1 MKTLDTLFHRPSPAG
16 GFASVVLLAL
26 FLTACGGGGAG
37 LTLPQPVMSRPAPQ
51 PAAALE
57 ARPAATPEP
66 QPAAT
71 PEAQPAATPQPQLA
85 PAPPP
90 VSAPALPPG
99 FPRVSQL
106 QVSQLQVAPRTP
118 PVTAKS
124 ILVNTG
130 NPADFPD
137 DATPKTKNL
146 NSFAPPTNLRPDIQ
160 VQQRTQAA
168 GDVGGDGVR
177 YWQLKYTHANYGDTE
192 FPLRSLQVNNLW
204 LTYPHNAGA
213 NDMKVHIR
221 TRVPLTSRGFTVK
234 IKEAVDESD
243 HELVNDFF
251 LVEAHLQAPGT
262 GVQPTGT
269 GNATWTGKVIAFENT
284 PDQWLTRGF
293 EIGGDASI
301 TVNLPTRSAGVS
313 LTNLKSS
320 RAVKIDSGAA
330 VPSTYPDQTWSG
342 LSIDSSGAF
351 SSTAGGRKIN
361 GAFRHQGATGTS
373 PNTVGGVFEA
383 PRIKGGFVAT
393 RQ

>member
-16 GFASVVLLAL
+16 GFASVVLLTL

-37 LTLPQPVMSRPAPQ
+37 LTLPQPVMSRPAPL

-57 ARPAATPEP
+57 ARPAATLAP
-66 QPAAT
+66 
-71 PEAQPAATPQPQLA
+71 QPAATPQPQPA
-85 PAPPP
+85 TAPPP

-106 QVSQLQVAPRTP
+106 QVPPLQVAPRTP

-124 ILVNTG
+124 TSVGTG
-130 NPADFPD
+130 NPADFPA
-137 DATPKTKNL
+137 DATPKTINL
-146 NSFAPPTNLRPDIQ
+146 NSFSPPMSLRPNIQ
-160 VQQRTQAA
+160 VQRRTQA
-168 GDVGGDGVR
+168 VN
-177 YWQLKYTHANYGDTE
+177 WQLKYTHANYGETE
-192 FPLRSLQVNNLW
+192 FPYHNLTVNDLW

-234 IKEAVDESD
+234 IKEAVDESN
-243 HELVNDFF
+243 HELTNDFF
-251 LVEAHLQAPGT
+251 LVEAHLQAPGA
-262 GVQPTGT
+262 GLQPTGT
-269 GNATWTGKVIAFENT
+269 GSATWTGKVIAFEND
-284 PDQWLTRGF
+284 PDQLLTRGF
-293 EIGGDASI
+293 EIGGDASV

-320 RAVKIDSGAA
+320 RAVKIESGAA

-361 GAFRHQGATGTS
+361 GAFRHQGTTGTS

>member
-16 GFASVVLLAL
+16 GFASVALMAL
-26 FLTACGGGGAG
+26 FLSACGGGGAG
-37 LTLPQPVMSRPAPQ
+37 LSLPKPVMSRPAPQ
-51 PAAALE
+51 LAAALE

-71 PEAQPAATPQPQLA
+71 PEAQPAATPQPQPA

-124 ILVNTG
+124 TSVGTG
-130 NPADFPD
+130 TPPGFPAGV
-137 DATPKTKNL
+137 TPKTINL
-146 NSFAPPTNLRPDIQ
+146 NSFNPPMSLRPNIQ
-160 VQQRTQAA
+160 VQRRTQAA
-168 GDVGGDGVR
+168 D
-177 YWQLKYTHANYGDTE
+177 WQLKYTNPYHGDTE
-192 FPLRSLQVNNLW
+192 FPLMNLRVNDLW

-221 TRVPLTSRGFTVK
+221 TRVPLVSRGFTVV
-234 IKEAVDESD
+234 ITEGFDEVG
-243 HELVNDFF
+243 HEIANDFF
-251 LVEAHLQAPGT
+251 LVEAHLQAPGA
-262 GVQPTGT
+262 GVQPTGS
-269 GNATWTGKVIAFENT
+269 GSATWAGKVIAFEND
-284 PDQWLTRGF
+284 PDQLLTRGF
-293 EIGGDASI
+293 EIGGDASV
-301 TVNLPTRSAGVS
+301 TVNLSNSSAGVS

-320 RAVKIDSGAA
+320 RAVEIESGAA

>member
-16 GFASVVLLAL
+16 GFASVALLAL
-26 FLTACGGGGAG
+26 FLTACGGGGGG
-37 LTLPQPVMSRPAPQ
+37 LSLPQPVMSRPAPQ

-57 ARPAATPEP
+57 ARPAATP
-66 QPAAT
+66 QP
-71 PEAQPAATPQPQLA
+71 
-85 PAPPP
+85 
-90 VSAPALPPG
+90 APALPPV

-118 PVTAKS
+118 RVTAKS
-124 ILVNTG
+124 TSVGTG
-130 NPADFPD
+130 TPPGFPAG
-137 DATPKTKNL
+137 ATAKTINL
-146 NSFAPPTNLRPDIQ
+146 NSFNPPMSLRPDIQ
-160 VQQRTQAA
+160 ARIRK
-168 GDVGGDGVR
+168 GGTR
-177 YWQLKYTHANYGDTE
+177 YWNLKYTDANSDGDE
-192 FPLRSLQVNNLW
+192 FVFYSMNVDDLW
-204 LTYPHNAGA
+204 MTYPPGAAG
-213 NDMKVHIR
+213 DMKVHIR
-221 TRVPLTSRGFTVK
+221 ARVPQETGKRLFSVQLKK
-234 IKEAVDESD
+234 ILEESGHD
-243 HELVNDFF
+243 ITNDFF
-251 LVEAHLQAPGT
+251 LVEAHLQAPGA

-269 GNATWTGKVIAFENT
+269 GSATWTGKVIAFEND
-284 PDQWLTRGF
+284 PAQWVTRGF
-293 EIGGDASI
+293 EIGGDASV

-320 RAVKIDSGAA
+320 RAVKIESGAA

-361 GAFRHQGATGTS
+361 GAFRHQGTTGTS

>member
-16 GFASVVLLAL
+16 GFASVALLAL

-57 ARPAATPEP
+57 ARPAATP
-66 QPAAT
+66 QP
-71 PEAQPAATPQPQLA
+71 A
-85 PAPPP
+85 PAPQP

-106 QVSQLQVAPRTP
+106 QVAPRTP

-124 ILVNTG
+124 TSVGTVTPPG
-130 NPADFPD
+130 FPAA
-137 DATPKTKNL
+137 ATPRTINL
-146 NSFAPPTNLRPDIQ
+146 NSFNPPMSLRPNIQ
-160 VQQRTQAA
+160 VRRRTQAA
-168 GDVGGDGVR
+168 S
-177 YWQLKYTHANYGDTE
+177 WQLKYTHPYHGDTE
-192 FPLRSLQVNNLW
+192 FRLRNLQVNDQW

-221 TRVPLTSRGFTVK
+221 TRVPLTNRGFTVVLT
-234 IKEAVDESD
+234 EGFDEVG
-243 HELVNDFF
+243 HELANDFF
-251 LVEAHLQAPGT
+251 LVEAHLQAPGA

-269 GNATWTGKVIAFENT
+269 GNATWTGKVIAFEND
-284 PDQWLTRGF
+284 PDQLLTRGF
-293 EIGGDASI
+293 EIGGDASV
-301 TVNLPTRSAGVS
+301 TVNLSTNPTANVS

-320 RAVKIDSGAA
+320 RVTKIESGAA

-351 SSTAGGRKIN
+351 NSTAGGRKMN

-383 PRIKGGFVAT
+383 PSIKGGFVAT
-393 RQ
+393 RE

>member
-57 ARPAATPEP
+57 ARPAATP
-66 QPAAT
+66 QP
-71 PEAQPAATPQPQLA
+71 A

-90 VSAPALPPG
+90 VSAPALPPV

-118 PVTAKS
+118 RVTAKS

-130 NPADFPD
+130 TPPGFPAGESG
-137 DATPKTKNL
+137 DAINL

-160 VQQRTQAA
+160 VQRRTQA
-168 GDVGGDGVR
+168 VN
-177 YWQLKYTHANYGDTE
+177 WQLKYTHANYGDTE

-221 TRVPLTSRGFTVK
+221 TRVPLQSRGFTVK
-234 IKEAVDESD
+234 IKEAVDESN
-243 HELVNDFF
+243 HELANDFF
-251 LVEAHLQAPGT
+251 LVEAHLQAPGA

-269 GNATWTGKVIAFENT
+269 GNATWTGKVIAFEND

-293 EIGGDASI
+293 EIGGDASV

-320 RAVKIDSGAA
+320 RAVKIESGAA

-361 GAFRHQGATGTS
+361 GAFRHQGTTGTS

>member
-37 LTLPQPVMSRPAPQ
+37 LSLPKPVMSRPAPQ
-51 PAAALE
+51 PAAAI
-57 ARPAATPEP
+57 
-66 QPAAT
+66 
-71 PEAQPAATPQPQLA
+71 EAQPAATPQPQPA

-106 QVSQLQVAPRTP
+106 QVAQLQVAPRTP

-130 NPADFPD
+130 NPADFPA
-137 DATPKTKNL
+137 DATPKTINL
-146 NSFAPPTNLRPDIQ
+146 NSFNPPMSLRPDIQ

-177 YWQLKYTHANYGDTE
+177 YWPLKYTHANYGDTE

-221 TRVPLTSRGFTVK
+221 TRVPLQSRGFTVK
-234 IKEAVDESD
+234 IKEAVDESN
-243 HELVNDFF
+243 HELANDFF
-251 LVEAHLQAPGT
+251 LVEAHLQAPGA

-269 GNATWTGKVIAFENT
+269 GSATWTGKVIAFEND

-293 EIGGDASI
+293 EIGGDASV

-320 RAVKIDSGAA
+320 RAVKIESGAA

-361 GAFRHQGATGTS
+361 GAFRHQGTTGTS